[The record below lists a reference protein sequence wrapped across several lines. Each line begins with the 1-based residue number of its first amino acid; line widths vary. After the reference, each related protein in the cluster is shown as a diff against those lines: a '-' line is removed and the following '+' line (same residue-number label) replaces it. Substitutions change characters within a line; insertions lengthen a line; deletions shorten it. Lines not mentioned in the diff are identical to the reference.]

1 MIYFLVLQQE
11 DNRLKASLRN
21 MANRNSF
28 GSFTKRGNSGLR
40 VTRADEMGVQVTKK
54 DLADGIATSVTQNQK
69 ENNVDLRKRRD
80 DSNESYQPPSS
91 RHHMLRVRKS
101 YPRFRQGMKLRV
113 TRDEEK
119 PLRGYF
125 ARI

>member
-1 MIYFLVLQQE
+1 
-11 DNRLKASLRN
+11 

-28 GSFTKRGNSGLR
+28 WSFTKRGNSGLR

-101 YPRFRQGMKLRV
+101 YPNINQAMAFRV
-113 TRDEEK
+113 TRGEK
-119 PLRGYF
+119 RKLPHLLG
-125 ARI
+125 RI